1 MTRRFLG
8 YEDMKQDK
16 LEYARS
22 FYTQYCNTDPFAG
35 KRLVEPYND
44 HLYVV
49 QNPPAL
55 PLSEGEMD
63 DVYGLPYMRTYHPSY
78 ETAGGVPAISR
89 DQIQSD
95 QQQWAALAAAASVHL
110 LSIREGSCR

>member
-1 MTRRFLG
+1 
-8 YEDMKQDK
+8 MKQDK

-35 KRLVEPYND
+35 KRLVEPYNA

-63 DVYGLPYMRTYHPSY
+63 DVYGLPYMRTYHPS
-78 ETAGGVPAISR
+78 
-89 DQIQSD
+89 
-95 QQQWAALAAAASVHL
+95 
-110 LSIREGSCR
+110 